1 MKTVIAFTVIVYLII
16 SIPNSQAGIA
26 GIITYLKGECEA
38 ADEKGVQFCSSR
50 ETGKIYYL
58 WEGEKYEAYPDLKK
72 D

>member
-1 MKTVIAFTVIVYLII
+1 MKTIMIFVPAIYLLIAV
-16 SIPNSQAGIA
+16 PDANAGIA
-26 GIITYLKGECEA
+26 GVITALKGECEA
-38 ADEKGVQFCSSR
+38 ADENGVQFCSSR